1 MSLRASS
8 LADRFAMKSLE
19 NIHTKRIPPTTIKLC
34 TRSGKGPERLAGA
47 WFMVARNEKRE
58 IIGGV
63 VS

>member
-1 MSLRASS
+1 
-8 LADRFAMKSLE
+8 MKSLE

-34 TRSGKGPERLAGA
+34 TRSEKGPERLAGA
-47 WFMVARNEKRE
+47 WFMVARSEKRE